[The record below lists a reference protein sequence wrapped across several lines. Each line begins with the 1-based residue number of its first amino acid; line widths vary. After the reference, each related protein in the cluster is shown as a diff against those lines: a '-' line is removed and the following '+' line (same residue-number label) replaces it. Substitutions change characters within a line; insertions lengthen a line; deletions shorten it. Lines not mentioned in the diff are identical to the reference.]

1 MGMFKAGRGLHELE
15 GAQTDY
21 LRNVRKYQKRI
32 KKAAAKAG
40 ADTSAWG
47 VVWEGEAMAR
57 GGGDESVTVFLGF
70 RPLGDI
76 AWDDLERVL
85 ERLQSLS
92 GAGASAKCWAR
103 IVHREPGG
111 QFPEWGVQ
119 VTC

>member
-1 MGMFKAGRGLHELE
+1 MGLFKAEQGLHELE

-21 LRNVRKYQKRI
+21 LRDVRKYQKRI

-47 VVWEGEAMAR
+47 VIWEGEARA
-57 GGGDESVTVFLGF
+57 GATTDGVTVFLGI
-70 RPLGDI
+70 RPLGEI
-76 AWDDLERVL
+76 AWDDLERVQARM
-85 ERLQSLS
+85 ESLS
-92 GAGASAKCWAR
+92 NIARNASCWAQ

-111 QFPEWGVQ
+111 TLPEWGVR